1 MQKKV
6 ALFDFDGTIYK
17 KDSIVES
24 CKYFY
29 HLYPSRFYFIFYQL
43 ALWILYK
50 MNLIET
56 HQFKERFSLFLKYLT
71 KDDLITFWEK
81 EYPSNFNTE
90 ILTRIAL
97 LKEKSVDLI
106 CISASINYI
115 IEDFL
120 TQQLGFNKVI
130 SNQIRFYPDI
140 KFINEKNCRGI
151 EKVNRYLIEFAG
163 QDIIVIEAYSDN
175 EDDVPMFNLAE
186 NKYKVFDSK
195 IISI

>member
-1 MQKKV
+1 MQKKT

-29 HLYPSRFYFIFYQL
+29 HLYPSRFYLIFYQI

-50 MNLIET
+50 MNLIDT
-56 HQFKERFSLFLKYLT
+56 HQFKERFCFFLKFLT
-71 KDDLITFWEK
+71 KDDLITFWKK
-81 EYPSNFNTE
+81 EYPSNFNTK
-90 ILTRIAL
+90 ILTRISE
-97 LKEKSVDLI
+97 LKEKSVELI

-130 SNQIRFYPDI
+130 SNQISFYPDI
-140 KFINEKNCRGI
+140 RFINEKNCRGN
-151 EKVNRYLIEFAG
+151 EKVNRYLMEFAG
-163 QDIIVIEAYSDN
+163 QDILVIEAYSDN
-175 EDDVPMFNLAE
+175 EDDGPMFDLAE
-186 NKYKVFDSK
+186 DKYKVFDSK